1 MGRARTNKRGSL
13 NHQISERMKELNCI
27 GESRYLAKQE
37 AREELGYKNNR
48 TVGIHSYKTYEAYQS
63 TCKQFTLWAKETEQG
78 LRNIE
83 DVKEQHIKD
92 FVRDRYEEGYSAHT
106 YSKDLAAL
114 NKVFNTHITKAEC
127 GVANRSYKDITNNRE
142 MKEHHNHINYNNYQK
157 EITMEKATGMRRSNV
172 EKVTPNTFN
181 YNSEGLPTQIRLCD
195 ERKLGGS
202 DWSEKGG
209 RDRVVDI
216 PEQYQVPMKEII
228 DYHREQGKMENTPLF
243 EHIPSRL
250 GTHRF
255 RQEFAETTYNNYLE
269 KHGEGTMQ
277 LRDALESSNSTNT
290 TYRGY
295 DVGALKYTTEQLGH
309 NRLDVVVYNYLNAR

>member
-1 MGRARTNKRGSL
+1 MSRARREKKGSL
-13 NHQISERMKELNCI
+13 NHQINQRMQSLNCI
-27 GESRYLAKQE
+27 GESRYIAKQE
-37 AREELGYKNNR
+37 AKENLGYENNR

-63 TCKQFTLWAKETEQG
+63 TCKQFTMWAKETNQG

-114 NKVFNTHITKAEC
+114 NKIFNTHITKAEC

-142 MKEHHNHINYNNYQK
+142 MKEHHNHINYNNYSN
-157 EITMEKATGMRRSNV
+157 EITMVQATGMRRSNV

-195 ERKLGGS
+195 ERKYGGS

-216 PEQYQVPMKEII
+216 PEQYQERVRDII
-228 DYHREQGKMENTPLF
+228 QEHRDNGYADNKPLF
-243 EHIPSRL
+243 EHIPDRL

-255 RQEFAETTYNNYLE
+255 RQEFAETVYKNYIE
-269 KHGEGTMQ
+269 EHG
-277 LRDALESSNSTNT
+277 ESSN
-290 TYRGY
+290 YRGY
-295 DVGALKYTTEQLGH
+295 DRDAVAYTSQQLGH
-309 NRLDVVVYNYLNAR
+309 NRLDVVIYNYLGAR